1 MATCR
6 KCAAYVSPKQWRCP
20 LCLTPV
26 GPSVEDRDAV
36 TMLFLLGVIVLSI
49 SCICLLVIRNLLSFS
64 TISEWGNALYWDN
77 VMTLES
83 DVYLTLTNCEP
94 GDQPY
99 MFSSIPYSLDDA
111 KNGVGA
117 IALPET
123 KQLFVKRG
131 DLQVDGIDWIA
142 LETTLNGKPF
152 RGWLRAKSCTGDF
165 DQLEHHQSSIFTP
178 IKGPWTH
185 GAHQAFKAWILL
197 EPDIKNFYISELL
210 KQINDRG
217 IEITSYAWRD
227 ADERGLRKK
236 YPTVEK
242 AMEQTNFI
250 IQERAI
256 EHSDLIEMKLLPKL
270 MDSFITKSS
279 ASEFAD
285 SLEAAEQNTAKYLLQ
300 FRGTLY
306 ENQPVENILR
316 KPLPEI

>member
-1 MATCR
+1 
-6 KCAAYVSPKQWRCP
+6 
-20 LCLTPV
+20 
-26 GPSVEDRDAV
+26 
-36 TMLFLLGVIVLSI
+36 
-49 SCICLLVIRNLLSFS
+49 
-64 TISEWGNALYWDN
+64 
-77 VMTLES
+77 MTLES
-83 DVYLTLTNCEP
+83 DVYLTLSNCEP

-99 MFSSIPYSLDDA
+99 MFSAIPYSFDDA

-152 RGWLRAKSCTGDF
+152 RGWLRAKSCTGNYNE
-165 DQLEHHQSSIFTP
+165 LEYQQSSIFTP

-185 GAHQAFKAWILL
+185 EAHQAFKAWIIL

-210 KQINDRG
+210 KQVNDRG

-250 IQERAI
+250 MQERAI
-256 EHSDLIEMKLLPKL
+256 EYRDLIKMKLLPEL
-270 MDSFITKSS
+270 LQSFITKSS
-279 ASEFAD
+279 ASEFEDA
-285 SLEAAEQNTAKYLLQ
+285 LEDAEQNTAKYLLQ

-306 ENQPVENILR
+306 ENKPIESILR
-316 KPLPEI
+316 KPLLEI